1 MSSKVKIFISHK
13 KIDADAACAIQRSL
27 ERLGTRDRLTV
38 FVSAH
43 MTGGTDWFRWIQE
56 SLSESN
62 LLLLLYT
69 DRTEDWDWC
78 MYEAGLFTDLKEVD
92 TRKVVCI
99 QSTDDRPEPL
109 KHLQAVKAQSGDL
122 VSFLEELYLKTELLK
137 LDVPLSPWLEDR
149 KLEIEQEAANMAN
162 ALTRRKVETHHF
174 GLHMFLHVFNP
185 EEIEENK
192 IPPKA
197 LVTSDQSY
205 LWSLFDKEPGTWHW
219 EDLEKEARKNKDQMW
234 LTDLAGAI
242 YRAKEKKK
250 VKPIHTSFMS
260 LAENKS
266 YRPVLYRTDTLANG
280 SIRFKILFQE
290 DITWQFINVP
300 NAIGTLVTAL
310 VMATRFRYE
319 ILSPYLERLKVLVDP
334 DMVAQTCRQL
344 VNQVEIIEQ
353 EGESRDLLDASKL
366 LAAFDNESDQ
376 KTVSDMYHD
385 WYVIRSELYK
395 DIRDQRTDKV
405 RAHLQRLSELN
416 RLFLDVGTHRLHEL
430 NRIDHKPTP
439 EQMLEHAMPQALQV
453 LADVS

>member
-1 MSSKVKIFISHK
+1 MSNKVKIFISHK

-78 MYEAGLFTDLKEVD
+78 MYEAGLFTDLKGVD

-109 KHLQAVKAQSGDL
+109 KHLQ
-122 VSFLEELYLKTELLK
+122 
-137 LDVPLSPWLEDR
+137 
-149 KLEIEQEAANMAN
+149 
-162 ALTRRKVETHHF
+162 
-174 GLHMFLHVFNP
+174 
-185 EEIEENK
+185 
-192 IPPKA
+192 
-197 LVTSDQSY
+197 
-205 LWSLFDKEPGTWHW
+205 
-219 EDLEKEARKNKDQMW
+219 
-234 LTDLAGAI
+234 
-242 YRAKEKKK
+242 
-250 VKPIHTSFMS
+250 
-260 LAENKS
+260 
-266 YRPVLYRTDTLANG
+266 
-280 SIRFKILFQE
+280 
-290 DITWQFINVP
+290 NVP

-319 ILSPYLERLKVLVDP
+319 ILSPYLERLKVMVDP
-334 DMVAQTCRQL
+334 DMIAQICRQL

-366 LAAFDNESDQ
+366 LAVFDNESDQ

-430 NRIDHKPTP
+430 NRIDHKPKP
-439 EQMLEHAMPQALQV
+439 EQMVEHAMPQALQV
-453 LADVS
+453 LADVN